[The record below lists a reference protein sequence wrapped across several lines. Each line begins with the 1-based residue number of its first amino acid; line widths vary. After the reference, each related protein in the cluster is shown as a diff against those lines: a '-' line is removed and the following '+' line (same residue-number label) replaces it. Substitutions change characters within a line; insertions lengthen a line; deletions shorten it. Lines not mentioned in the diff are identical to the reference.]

1 MAKASV
7 ETRSLLKEL
16 RNDTFDEDDGS
27 DRASAIDQSRRELQ
41 KLLKIV
47 SREV

>member
-16 RNDTFDEDDGS
+16 QNDTFDEDDGR
-27 DRASAIDQSRRELQ
+27 DRASAIDESRRQLQ

-47 SREV
+47 SRKV